1 MTADVIKGPWK
12 KIDKTEK
19 ELEKAQ
25 LLAECDSIASD
36 CMVAVL
42 QNLVENG
49 MAPEDPDEENIA
61 YMMFLSEMLKSVTY
75 ANVEVHH
82 PFQDI
87 ISLLTGSNVLI
98 DNTREFYIDY
108 DSIARVIEYLQ
119 TEEPEKDPA

>member
-49 MAPEDPDEENIA
+49 MAPEDPDDENIA

-87 ISLLTGSNVLI
+87 IRLLTGSNVLI

-108 DSIARVIEYLQ
+108 DSIARVIEHLQ
-119 TEEPEKDPA
+119 ESEPEKDPA